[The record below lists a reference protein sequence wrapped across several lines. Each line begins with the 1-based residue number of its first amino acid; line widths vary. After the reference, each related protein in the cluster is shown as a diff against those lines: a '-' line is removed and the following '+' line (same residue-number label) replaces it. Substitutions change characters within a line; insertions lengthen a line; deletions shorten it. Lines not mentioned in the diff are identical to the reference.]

1 MVCEATVVLAQT
13 QALIHFTFIL
23 DLVSLRGTGRDDIS
37 MQLASQ
43 DFRPCWIYP
52 WVAVKLIPLYQFP

>member
-23 DLVSLRGTGRDDIS
+23 DLVSLRGASRDDIS

-43 DFRPCWIYP
+43 DF
-52 WVAVKLIPLYQFP
+52 